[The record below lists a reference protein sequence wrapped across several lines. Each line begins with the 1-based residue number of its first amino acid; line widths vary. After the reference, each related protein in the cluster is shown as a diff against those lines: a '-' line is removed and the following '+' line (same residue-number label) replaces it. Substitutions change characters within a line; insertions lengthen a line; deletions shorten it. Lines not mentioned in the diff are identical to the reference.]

1 MSERHTIR
9 RYAHEMYPHAEEG
22 ETRALAV
29 EVPYLYAQAVGLN
42 VWGTGWYDD
51 KTDAGRDRGILRHI
65 QLIAAR
71 HMALVADALLQGMAG
86 QEAWEWADLRAWD
99 ETGEWVYE
107 RAMHYGV
114 PVERI
119 KPYPCGPEPDRHD
132 HMQPAPPTRL
142 HARHACASKARPKPS
157 SSSSRW
163 ASPDGKPSAS

>member
-1 MSERHTIR
+1 MSERRTIR

-29 EVPYLYAQAVGLN
+29 EVPYLYAQAVGLD
-42 VWGTGWYDD
+42 VRGTGWYDD
-51 KTDAGRDRGILRHI
+51 KTDAGRDRDILRHI
-65 QLIAAR
+65 QLVAAR

-132 HMQPAPPTRL
+132 HMASTGDVMGDGIITRIDCPESECPTCTEPNERTTD
-142 HARHACASKARPKPS
+142 A
-157 SSSSRW
+157 
-163 ASPDGKPSAS
+163 